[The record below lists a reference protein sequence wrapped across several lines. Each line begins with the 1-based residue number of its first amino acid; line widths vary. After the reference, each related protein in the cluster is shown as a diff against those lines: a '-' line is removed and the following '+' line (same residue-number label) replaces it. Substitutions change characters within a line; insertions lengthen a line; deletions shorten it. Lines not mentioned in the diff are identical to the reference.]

1 MSDLRPSIYDF
12 VGGEP
17 AFTAFA
23 SALHERCLEDPV
35 LNHPFS
41 HPAHPDHL
49 KHLAEYLGEVFGGPS
64 RYSQALGGHSAML
77 NIHACAE
84 AEQELASRFV
94 ECFVVA
100 ADDAGLPADHAF
112 RVAWREYI
120 TWAVSE
126 VHSYSPI
133 GSVVPEGLGMP
144 RWGWE
149 GLEKGPDPA

>member
-1 MSDLRPSIYDF
+1 VGDVRPSIYDY

-41 HPAHPDHL
+41 HPAHPQHL
-49 KHLAEYLGEVFGGPS
+49 EHLAGYLGEVFGGPP

-77 NIHACAE
+77 TIHACSGAE
-84 AEQELASRFV
+84 PELATRFI

-100 ADDAGLPADHAF
+100 ADDAGLPADDEF
-112 RVAWREYI
+112 RNTWREYI
-120 TWAVSE
+120 TWAASQ
-126 VHSYSPI
+126 VHSFSEH
-133 GSVVPEGLGMP
+133 GSVVPENLAMP
-144 RWGWE
+144 RWGWD
-149 GLEKGPDPA
+149 GLRSDATSN